1 MLFKIR
7 EMIAESGKLKVTDA
21 VAYVMRKLPNAD
33 KKEVTNEAKEMMKV
47 DKKSNLIFLK
57 HNPKY
62 PNNKTIDDMPL
73 CKVEPLF
80 DCNGMCG
87 INDLSERSQTEL
99 QLNFEE

>member
-1 MLFKIR
+1 M
-7 EMIAESGKLKVTDA
+7 
-21 VAYVMRKLPNAD
+21 AYFIDSTVRYFYIKNQ
-33 KKEVTNEAKEMMKV
+33 VNEAKEMMKV

-99 QLNFEE
+99 QLNFEEYKAPQVSLTLNID